1 MVIQRKKYLKQ
12 LISLMGSEMIKV
24 VTGMRRSGKS
34 YLLFKLFYN
43 YLIKQGVKEEQ
54 IIKINLDEKENIPL
68 RSIDNLYNEISNRI
82 KYKNRHYYLLMD
94 EVQYTIKKQDLK
106 NKEKPLP
113 IYDVLNSMLN
123 RGNVDVYITG
133 SNSKFLSSDVMTEF
147 RGRGWPIHIQPLVF
161 SEYYE
166 ACRKPFDQALDE
178 YIMYG
183 GLPYI
188 LKLRSHEEKY
198 QYLINLFGEVFLKDI
213 KERYSVQ
220 NDSGMDELIEVLA
233 SSVGS
238 LTNPKRI
245 SDTFNSKVRKISEP
259 TVADYL
265 QYLQDSFLVQKV
277 KRYDIKGR
285 KYIGTPSKYYFTDIG
300 LRNAKLNFRQQDKN
314 HIMENIIYNELI
326 YRDYNVDVGIVP
338 VNAVEK
344 GKHLKKQYEVD
355 FVANHINQRYYIQ
368 SALNVESKDKLAQEQ
383 KSLVNIPD
391 AFKRVIVT
399 EKTLLPWHTE
409 EGTLVVG
416 LKEFLLDKNIL

>member
-1 MVIQRKKYLKQ
+1 
-12 LISLMGSEMIKV
+12 MIKV

-166 ACRKPFDQALDE
+166 ACRKPFNQALDE

-183 GLPYI
+183 GLPYV

>member
-1 MVIQRKKYLKQ
+1 MVIQRKKYLDQ
-12 LISLMGSEMIKV
+12 LISLMGSDMIKV

-43 YLIKQGVKEEQ
+43 YLVKQGVKEEQ
-54 IIKINLDEKENIPL
+54 IIKINLDEQENIPL
-68 RSIDNLYNEISNRI
+68 RSIDNLYKEICNRI
-82 KYKNRHYYLLMD
+82 KYKNRRYYLLMD

-133 SNSKFLSSDVMTEF
+133 SNSRFLSSDVMTEF

-198 QYLINLFGEVFLKDI
+198 QYLINLFGEVYLKDI
-213 KERYSVQ
+213 KERYNIQ
-220 NDSGMDELIEVLA
+220 NDYGMDELIEVLA

-245 SDTFNSKVRKISEP
+245 SDTFNSKGSKISEP
-259 TVADYL
+259 TIADYL

-300 LRNAKLNFRQQDKN
+300 LRNAKLNFGQQEKN

-368 SALNVESKDKLAQEQ
+368 SALNVDSKDKLAQEQ
-383 KSLVNIPD
+383 KSFVNIPD

-409 EGTLVVG
+409 EGTLVIG

>member
-166 ACRKPFDQALDE
+166 ACRKPFNQALDE

>member
-245 SDTFNSKVRKISEP
+245 SDTFNSKGRKISEP

>member
-1 MVIQRKKYLKQ
+1 
-12 LISLMGSEMIKV
+12 MGSDMIKV

-43 YLIKQGVKEEQ
+43 YLVKQGVKEEQ

-68 RSIDNLYNEISNRI
+68 RSIDNLYKEINNRI
-82 KYKNRHYYLLMD
+82 KYKNRRYYLLMD

-123 RGNVDVYITG
+123 RSNVDVYITG

-198 QYLINLFGEVFLKDI
+198 QYLINLFGEVYLKDI
-213 KERYSVQ
+213 KERYNIQ

-245 SDTFNSKVRKISEP
+245 SDTFNSKGSKISEP
-259 TVADYL
+259 TIADYL

-300 LRNAKLNFRQQDKN
+300 LRNAKLNFRQQEKN

-368 SALNVESKDKLAQEQ
+368 SALNVDSKDKLAQEQ

-409 EGTLVVG
+409 EGTLVIG

>member
-166 ACRKPFDQALDE
+166 ACRKPFNQALDE

-183 GLPYI
+183 GLPYV

>member
-220 NDSGMDELIEVLA
+220 NDSGMDELIEVRA

-245 SDTFNSKVRKISEP
+245 CDTFNSKGRKISEP

>member
-183 GLPYI
+183 GLPYV

>member
-1 MVIQRKKYLKQ
+1 
-12 LISLMGSEMIKV
+12 MIKV

-166 ACRKPFDQALDE
+166 ACRKPFNQALDE

>member
-68 RSIDNLYNEISNRI
+68 RSINNLYNEISNRI

-123 RGNVDVYITG
+123 RGNIDVYITG

-245 SDTFNSKVRKISEP
+245 SDTFNSKGRKISEP

>member
-1 MVIQRKKYLKQ
+1 
-12 LISLMGSEMIKV
+12 MIKV

-183 GLPYI
+183 GLPYV

>member
-245 SDTFNSKVRKISEP
+245 SDTFNSKGRKISEP

-383 KSLVNIPD
+383 KSFVNIPD